1 MLPQQDEVTIS
12 ASAGHNQISLGAGD
26 DRLTLQ
32 GSVTSGSSGT
42 ISGGTGSDIV
52 LINGGSSD
60 LSAFTFDSIERME
73 LAEQGIYTFASG
85 AIDVDVAAPNGSFV
99 LEKVDQ
105 KLTDALGNF
114 STSSAAVGISGS
126 DFDDLITG
134 SAFDDLL
141 LEMRGMIT
149 FPVATAVNSGNGDDP
164 LSGGGGNDTIYAG
177 PGTNRVY
184 GGDGGDH
191 RP

>member
-1 MLPQQDEVTIS
+1 M
-12 ASAGHNQISLGAGD
+12 
-26 DRLTLQ
+26 
-32 GSVTSGSSGT
+32 
-42 ISGGTGSDIV
+42 
-52 LINGGSSD
+52 
-60 LSAFTFDSIERME
+60 
-73 LAEQGIYTFASG
+73 AEQGICHLG
-85 AIDVDVAAPNGSFV
+85 IRAIDGVDVAAPNGSFV

-141 LEMRGMIT
+141 VGNEGDDNISGGDGRDEIHG
-149 FPVATAVNSGNGDDP
+149 GNGDDL

-184 GGDGGDH
+184 GGDGDRIVLDPVTALVLTG
-191 RP
+191 RPI